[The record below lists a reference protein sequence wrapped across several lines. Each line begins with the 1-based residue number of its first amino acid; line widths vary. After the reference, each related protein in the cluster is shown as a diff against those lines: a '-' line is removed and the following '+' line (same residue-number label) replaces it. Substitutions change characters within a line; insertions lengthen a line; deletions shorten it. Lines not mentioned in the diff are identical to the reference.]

1 MINTT
6 SSKLD
11 NKQAMKQKAAEMS
24 CKWVFIKQRLTDFI
38 FENLEDIDK
47 GHELLEAINQLV
59 LTDIQNK
66 RNFSLK

>member
-1 MINTT
+1 MIT
-6 SSKLD
+6 STPSKLD
-11 NKQAMKQKAAEMS
+11 NKQEMKQKASEMS
-24 CKWVFIKQRLTDFI
+24 CKWVFINQRLTDFI

-47 GHELLEAINQLV
+47 GHELLESINHLV

>member
-1 MINTT
+1 MITTT

-11 NKQAMKQKAAEMS
+11 NKQAMKQTAADMS
-24 CKWVFIKQRLTDFI
+24 CEWVFIKQRLTDFI

-47 GHELLEAINQLV
+47 GYELLEAINHLV